1 MMKNKNKQRKL
12 QAILLAAALS
22 CHPMAGLAQVAATDG
37 NSVAEGVTTLQ
48 QLLQESLDRLRAYEW
63 TETTVVRLKGD
74 EKARRM
80 SRCHYLIDGTIKREV
95 LSIAAPQKKKE
106 ELTDYIERAITL
118 VRYYV
123 PPDLAEIQRI
133 HNLGRVS
140 IRSMEPGKR
149 MSLEFHDYRLQGDT
163 LNVEMDL
170 HDNRLV
176 SLHVSSLLGETPDPV
191 TLEVR
196 FGTLSDGSTYPA
208 EGLLEAKAK
217 KLTVAVTN
225 SEHRKREN

>member
-1 MMKNKNKQRKL
+1 
-12 QAILLAAALS
+12 
-22 CHPMAGLAQVAATDG
+22 
-37 NSVAEGVTTLQ
+37 
-48 QLLQESLDRLRAYEW
+48 
-63 TETTVVRLKGD
+63 
-74 EKARRM
+74 
-80 SRCHYLIDGTIKREV
+80 
-95 LSIAAPQKKKE
+95 
-106 ELTDYIERAITL
+106 
-118 VRYYV
+118 
-123 PPDLAEIQRI
+123 
-133 HNLGRVS
+133 
-140 IRSMEPGKR
+140 
-149 MSLEFHDYRLQGDT
+149 
-163 LNVEMDL
+163 MDL